1 MFCLQQGISGVLGQG
16 GMLPDP
22 VSVSMYSRPLSYLL
36 ERFYSL
42 PKPLLFQTVKQIPH
56 FKNSFP
62 GIIIN

>member
-1 MFCLQQGISGVLGQG
+1 
-16 GMLPDP
+16 MLPDP